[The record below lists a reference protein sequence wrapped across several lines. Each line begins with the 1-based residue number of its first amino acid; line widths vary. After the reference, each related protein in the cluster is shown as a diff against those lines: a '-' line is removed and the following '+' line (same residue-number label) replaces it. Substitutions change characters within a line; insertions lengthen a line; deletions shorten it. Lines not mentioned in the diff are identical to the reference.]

1 MGVGATIVT
10 ERATYDPQVVVKFNP
25 KAYANSSNMV
35 EWLDEQLIPILE
47 DRPTL
52 LVLDLFRAHKTA
64 EVLDT
69 FSANDIVVSMIPG
82 GCTSLVQPL
91 DVSINRP
98 FKDILRVS
106 GLTFQSKR
114 KRLTA
119 A

>member
-1 MGVGATIVT
+1 M
-10 ERATYDPQVVVKFNP
+10 
-25 KAYANSSNMV
+25 
-35 EWLDEQLIPILE
+35 
-47 DRPTL
+47 L
-52 LVLDLFRAHKTA
+52 LVLDLFGAHKTE

-106 GLTFQSKR
+106 RLTFR
-114 KRLTA
+114 
-119 A
+119 

>member
-1 MGVGATIVT
+1 MKSALLSQICDT
-10 ERATYDPQVVVKFNP
+10 F
-25 KAYANSSNMV
+25 
-35 EWLDEQLIPILE
+35 E

-52 LVLDLFRAHKTA
+52 LVLDLFGAHKTE
-64 EVLDT
+64 EVLNT

-106 GLTFQSKR
+106 WLTSRR
-114 KRLTA
+114 KKKFDIFS
-119 A
+119 